1 MRQLSLVL
9 AVAVAGML
17 SGCANKSGPY
27 AKSLPAGQT
36 CTSIRQELR
45 RMDNQGVPAKVEA
58 VNAGRKVSRSSR
70 QQANRYNQLLN
81 DYLGARCHVVP
92 H

>member
-1 MRQLSLVL
+1 VRTLTL
-9 AVAVAGML
+9 AIALAGLL

-27 AKSLPAGQT
+27 AKSLPSGQT

-58 VNAGRKVSRSSR
+58 VNAGRKVSSASR

-81 DYLGARCHVVP
+81 DYLGARCHVVA